1 MSKELKIYFSEYNYM
16 EYLANTLSSEVLKG
30 YKNKLV
36 LFRENWNDFQYKTL
50 FFVTYFNDD
59 RQKIDLGEIKICN
72 KDLTLSEKDKYD
84 ITKFLKEDNK
94 FNCNLDIQS
103 DSLSTKYISIIYSD
117 DFYDKLV
124 KIFDEENAHA
134 ILLNLREISTINDN
148 KIFEQIEDKDWYNKS
163 LTRYLE
169 EEKIVEFTKL
179 KNNLSI
185 ESNTYQVINNLLEYR
200 SNIET
205 QIDDFYN
212 LSKKYIFEI
221 KEAEQILCLIK
232 FFKDKDSQRNKELEK
247 QLLEKLKIDFK
258 EYLDFVKEIDGILSI
273 NEEFYNIVE
282 NIKEILRVKEK
293 EINTLKIGH
302 YTSLTTMYKLIN
314 DNNPKDSY
322 LRLTNGRQM
331 NDPLEGRVLLD
342 YLTREENN
350 LKKEEW
356 KPTFWYVSS
365 ATSEM
370 DSLPMWKQY
379 GEDASGVMLV
389 YSSNFIKE
397 IFDDLNVDIYKV
409 AYIKINEDKLELVS
423 NENIGDDERKNL
435 EENIKKLKE
444 MNKSEMSIPVLSNLS
459 FLFKKSDYAYE
470 SEYRIVIDKEKS
482 HKKIS
487 VQNGFDEIRFLYVYL
502 EKALQYSNV
511 ILGPK
516 SKEID
521 YIAPYIHYCDRNITI
536 EKSQISFR

>member
-148 KIFEQIEDKDWYNKS
+148 KIFEQIEEKDWYNKS

-342 YLTREENN
+342 YLTREDNN
-350 LKKEEW
+350 LEKEEW
-356 KPTFWYVSS
+356 KPTFWYISS

-389 YSSNFIKE
+389 YDSNFIKKILE
-397 IFDDLNVDIYKV
+397 EPKVYIYKV
-409 AYIKINEDKLELVS
+409 AYIKINEDKFEIVS
-423 NENIGDDERKNL
+423 NANISDDERKNL

-444 MNKSEMSIPVLSNLS
+444 MKKSEMSIPELSNLS

>member
-148 KIFEQIEDKDWYNKS
+148 KIFEQIEEKDWYNKS

>member
-1 MSKELKIYFSEYNYM
+1 
-16 EYLANTLSSEVLKG
+16 
-30 YKNKLV
+30 
-36 LFRENWNDFQYKTL
+36 
-50 FFVTYFNDD
+50 
-59 RQKIDLGEIKICN
+59 
-72 KDLTLSEKDKYD
+72 
-84 ITKFLKEDNK
+84 
-94 FNCNLDIQS
+94 
-103 DSLSTKYISIIYSD
+103 
-117 DFYDKLV
+117 
-124 KIFDEENAHA
+124 
-134 ILLNLREISTINDN
+134 
-148 KIFEQIEDKDWYNKS
+148 
-163 LTRYLE
+163 
-169 EEKIVEFTKL
+169 
-179 KNNLSI
+179 
-185 ESNTYQVINNLLEYR
+185 
-200 SNIET
+200 
-205 QIDDFYN
+205 
-212 LSKKYIFEI
+212 
-221 KEAEQILCLIK
+221 
-232 FFKDKDSQRNKELEK
+232 
-247 QLLEKLKIDFK
+247 
-258 EYLDFVKEIDGILSI
+258 
-273 NEEFYNIVE
+273 
-282 NIKEILRVKEK
+282 
-293 EINTLKIGH
+293 
-302 YTSLTTMYKLIN
+302 MYKLIN

>member
-72 KDLTLSEKDKYD
+72 KDLTLSEKGKYD

-134 ILLNLREISTINDN
+134 ILLSLREISTINDN

-205 QIDDFYN
+205 KIDDFYN

-221 KEAEQILCLIK
+221 KEAEQILSLIK

-397 IFDDLNVDIYKV
+397 IFDDSNVDIYKV

-487 VQNGFDEIRFLYVYL
+487 IQNGFDEIRFLYVYL

>member
-282 NIKEILRVKEK
+282 NIKEILRVKEN

>member
-16 EYLANTLSSEVLKG
+16 DYLANTLSSEVLKG

-59 RQKIDLGEIKICN
+59 SQKIDLGEIKICN
-72 KDLTLSEKDKYD
+72 KDLTLSEKGKYD

-103 DSLSTKYISIIYSD
+103 DTLSTKYISIIYSD

-124 KIFDEENAHA
+124 KIFDKENAHS
-134 ILLNLREISTINDN
+134 ILLSLREISTINDN
-148 KIFEQIEDKDWYNKS
+148 KIFEQIKDKDWYNKS

-185 ESNTYQVINNLLEYR
+185 ELNTYQVINNLLEFR

-212 LSKKYIFEI
+212 WSKKYIFEI
-221 KEAEQILCLIK
+221 KEAEQILSLIK
-232 FFKDKDSQRNKELEK
+232 FIKDKDYQRNKELEK
-247 QLLEKLKIDFK
+247 QLLEKLKIEFK
-258 EYLDFVKEIDGILSI
+258 EYLDFVKKIDGILSI
-273 NEEFYNIVE
+273 NEEFYSIVE
-282 NIKEILRVKEK
+282 NIKEILKVKEK
-293 EINTLKIGH
+293 EVNTLKIEH

-350 LKKEEW
+350 LEKEEW
-356 KPTFWYVSS
+356 KPTFWYISS

-379 GEDASGVMLV
+379 GEDTSGVMLV
-389 YSSNFIKE
+389 YDSNFIKE
-397 IFDDLNVDIYKV
+397 ILEEPKVDIYKV
-409 AYIKINEDKLELVS
+409 AYVKINEDKLELVS
-423 NENIGDDERKNL
+423 NENIDDDERKNL

-444 MNKSEMSIPVLSNLS
+444 MNISEISIPVLSNLS

-470 SEYRIVIDKEKS
+470 SEYRIVIDTEIS
-482 HKKIS
+482 RNKIS

-511 ILGPK
+511 ILGPN

-521 YIAPYIHYCDRNITI
+521 YIAPYIHHCDRNISI
-536 EKSQISFR
+536 ERSQISFR